1 MTTTKVKWIRSSE
14 RFSFTRPSTYFVLG
28 VRGSGKSTFLESVGM
43 KYSEK
48 NAVIL
53 DLFGSRDGEGLAQL
67 RSPHMKD
74 KKILLLKGDQVDVKS
89 SYTVKNVEQIRLR
102 DFEDFDFIISASPLY
117 LNIGQEFY
125 SAAKLTDKLYKRI
138 SYKRLVYMICREA
151 ANLYYSRLKVDENQ
165 IFAKSQ
171 MIYMIREARHIG
183 LALGLDSVRFFSIDI
198 DVRSLADYMILKAQG
213 LQGLT
218 RDLKWLYSYVEP
230 YLVRRLK
237 PEQFLLLSRKGAIG
251 YGTFPFHT
259 WHKREREN
267 ILREVGIQVE
277 YGEELQEAK
286 FKGSYSTVSDKEHVQ
301 IIRLYI
307 EENMSM
313 VAIAEKLK
321 RSSGTPLKHIHRHN
335 NAVDRNGFCSTCKRV
350 GSQYYDRI
358 AEKGM
363 G

>member
-1 MTTTKVKWIRSSE
+1 
-14 RFSFTRPSTYFVLG
+14 
-28 VRGSGKSTFLESVGM
+28 
-43 KYSEK
+43 
-48 NAVIL
+48 
-53 DLFGSRDGEGLAQL
+53 
-67 RSPHMKD
+67 
-74 KKILLLKGDQVDVKS
+74 
-89 SYTVKNVEQIRLR
+89 
-102 DFEDFDFIISASPLY
+102 
-117 LNIGQEFY
+117 
-125 SAAKLTDKLYKRI
+125 
-138 SYKRLVYMICREA
+138 
-151 ANLYYSRLKVDENQ
+151 
-165 IFAKSQ
+165 

-230 YLVRRLK
+230 HLVRRLK
-237 PEQFLLLSRKGAIG
+237 PEQFLLLSRRGAIG
-251 YGTFPFHT
+251 YGTFPFHE

-267 ILREVGIQVE
+267 ILREVGIQIE
-277 YGEELQEAK
+277 YGEELQEAQ
-286 FKGSYSTVSDKEHVQ
+286 FKGSYSTVSDVEHVQ

-335 NAVDRNGFCSTCKRV
+335 NAVARSGFCSTCKCV
-350 GSQYYDRI
+350 GSQYYYRI

-363 G
+363 S